1 MAFTVESKTENGFDK
16 IILHDNIAQTSV
28 EVIPSCGAILHAFTV
43 LHNDRFINV
52 IEQYSSA
59 EDFADNVEAKGFKS
73 CKLSPFAC
81 RLKNAT
87 YRFGEMQ
94 YTIDKFLMG
103 QSAIHGLL
111 YDAVFTVKEQEVN
124 AAKASVVLAFSYK
137 GTDGGYPFYYDC
149 NVTYSL
155 EKDSTLTLSTEVI
168 NRGKG
173 SIPMQDGWHPYFT
186 LGGKIDDLQLEF
198 KSKEKIIFDD
208 GLMPTGEK
216 ISYHEFDSLQ
226 KIGDTFFDN
235 CFLLNFAE
243 CQPMCILRNPNQKI
257 QLEIHPD
264 KSYSYLQI
272 YTPPHRNSIAIEN
285 LSAVPDA
292 FNNGIGL
299 LTLAPQTNAI
309 FSTTY
314 KITPLN

>member
-43 LHNDRFINV
+43 LHNGRFINV

-59 EDFADNVEAKGFKS
+59 EDFADNVEAQGFKS

-87 YRFGEMQ
+87 YRFNEMQ
-94 YTIDKFLMG
+94 YTVDKFLMG

-149 NVTYSL
+149 NVTYTL

-168 NRGKG
+168 NRGKE

-186 LGGKIDDLQLEF
+186 LEGKIDDLQLEF

-208 GLMPTGEK
+208 GLLPTGEQ